1 MGARAS
7 ARLDAAA
14 PERQSLICIPGEA
27 HFEKALQPPAWN
39 VRLFLKIESKQML
52 EWCAR

>member
-1 MGARAS
+1 MRVRAWTQQQHQSARAS
-7 ARLDAAA
+7 SAFQA
-14 PERQSLICIPGEA
+14 EA